1 MERITNFEEL
11 KNRLVEMISKGI
23 EVEEGVYRKMDPMDY
38 YGITDIE
45 PKKLYQTLKEN
56 ISLTPHERSVIIS
69 YAAKCNSIATA
80 LPKDVFVKRIMD
92 EKLIIKG
99 VEISPEMK
107 EEAVSFMEN
116 KASWHGKAPSK
127 EEYELA
133 IEELNKEM
141 LED

>member
-38 YGITDIE
+38 YDITEIE

-116 KASWHGKAPSK
+116 NGIPFAYYNYVSYIRRVVDQLVTDVKR
-127 EEYELA
+127 
-133 IEELNKEM
+133 
-141 LED
+141 D

>member
-38 YGITDIE
+38 YDITEIE

-80 LPKDVFVKRIMD
+80 LPKDMFVKRIMD

-116 KASWHGKAPSK
+116 NDIPFAYYNYVSYIRRVVDQLVTDVKR
-127 EEYELA
+127 
-133 IEELNKEM
+133 
-141 LED
+141 D

>member
-38 YGITDIE
+38 YDITEIE

-116 KASWHGKAPSK
+116 NDIPFAYYNYVSYIRRVVDQLVTDVKR
-127 EEYELA
+127 
-133 IEELNKEM
+133 
-141 LED
+141 D